1 MMRFITITLSGI
13 LGFTWVIT
21 CFLYAIA
28 APREV
33 MAAAICLTGLITY
46 IDFLVF
52 MKCLAMH
59 SQKKLEKLL
68 STSRTQVEHIQE
80 SIKK

>member
-1 MMRFITITLSGI
+1 MMLFITIALSGI
-13 LGFTWVIT
+13 LGFIWVTT

-52 MKCLAMH
+52 MGCLALH
-59 SQKKLEKLL
+59 NQKKLEKLL
-68 STSRTQVEHIQE
+68 STSRRQAEDIQ
-80 SIKK
+80 